1 MIRHFGAVLIAALVV
16 IGWNLPGYAITPI
29 PQESGISGFINI
41 GLGGISVESNM
52 VAGNSLVDIG
62 KKSIDSIFDSPDSES
77 DLLPV
82 LNGELAYTFGST
94 RTQIYIGNSFE
105 DFIRFEAAS
114 LIGLRQELEDQ
125 SILAVSYIFSG
136 IVTEVW
142 EDPYVQGRNRSK
154 TDRDVS
160 GLRLGYDK
168 ILGSDFELEFTW
180 RTIDLDDERSGLTQ
194 LVPGEVP
201 GVVLTAAEAGRLDR
215 EGDSYELE
223 VLYPF
228 RFQQGQHILAPSLAY
243 THFDLDGDAMAN
255 DRYQVQLTY
264 FYTGDM
270 FDVAA
275 NALYA
280 YADYDKTNPIYGK
293 TREDDVYGGSLALF
307 YKNLLDVE
315 KLSLVGT
322 VAGFKSDANIDFY
335 ETTVSL
341 FTLSVLYRF

>member
-1 MIRHFGAVLIAALVV
+1 MIRRFWVLLVVTIVV
-16 IGWNLPGYAITPI
+16 IGWDLSVYAITPI

-41 GLGGISVESNM
+41 GLGGISAETNM
-52 VAGNSLVDIG
+52 VSGNSLVDIG
-62 KKSIDSIFDSPDSES
+62 KKRIDSISDSPDSES
-77 DLLPV
+77 DVLPV

-114 LIGLRQELEDQ
+114 LVGLRQELEDQ

-142 EDPYVQGRNRSK
+142 EDPYVQGQNRSK

-180 RTIDLDDERSGLTQ
+180 RSIDLDDERSGLTQ
-194 LVPGEVP
+194 LVPGGE
-201 GVVLTAAEAGRLDR
+201 LTAAKAGRLDR
-215 EGDSYELE
+215 NGDSYKLE

-228 RFQQGQHILAPSLAY
+228 RFEQGKHILAPALAY

-255 DRYQVQLTY
+255 DRYQVQVTY

-275 NALYA
+275 NLLYA

-293 TREDDVYGGSLALF
+293 TREDDDYGGSLALF
-307 YKNLLDVE
+307 YKNLFDVE